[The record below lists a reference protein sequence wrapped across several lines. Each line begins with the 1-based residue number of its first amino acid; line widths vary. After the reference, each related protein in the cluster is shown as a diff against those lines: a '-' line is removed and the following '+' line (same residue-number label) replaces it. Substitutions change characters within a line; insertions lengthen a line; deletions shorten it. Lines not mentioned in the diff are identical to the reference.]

1 MAAKQDDIQRSE
13 ERDGF
18 RFRGGHDALDF
29 TSTLAARLKPQPIER
44 LQTPADLGRWFVA
57 ADIVSTAPDID
68 TNDLEKARKLREA
81 IFALASAR
89 LIGQDAPRSRELI
102 NDVAASPSAVPQ
114 LDASGGM
121 RLVGSVAALLATVAR
136 DAILLLGGPQSG
148 RVKQCESPACTIFFV
163 DTSRAGD
170 RRWCS
175 MAGCGNQ
182 AKVREF
188 RKRKSA
194 G

>member
-1 MAAKQDDIQRSE
+1 M
-13 ERDGF
+13 
-18 RFRGGHDALDF
+18 DF

-44 LQTPADLGRWFVA
+44 LQTPADLGRWLVA
-57 ADIVSTAPDID
+57 ADIVSTPPDAD
-68 TNDLEKARKLREA
+68 ANDLEKAIRLREA

-89 LIGQDAPRSRELI
+89 LAGQDAPRSRELL
-102 NDVAASPSAVPQ
+102 NDVAAWPSAAPQ
-114 LDASGGM
+114 LDASGTL
-121 RLVGSVAALLATVAR
+121 RLVGPVAALLATIAR
-136 DAILLLGGPQSG
+136 DAVHLLGGPHAS
-148 RVKQCESPACTIFFV
+148 RVKQCESATCTIFFV